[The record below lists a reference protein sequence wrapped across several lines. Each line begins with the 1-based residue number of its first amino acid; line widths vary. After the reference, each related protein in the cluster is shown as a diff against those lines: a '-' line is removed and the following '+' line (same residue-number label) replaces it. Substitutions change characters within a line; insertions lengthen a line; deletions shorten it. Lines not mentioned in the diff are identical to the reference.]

1 MHAAVCSKKRKKK
14 FKSTCARRRYGVASL
29 NGGQPVTNALPSE
42 FGVREGAHIFF
53 LKCREIKKGEESEVQ
68 RESEHDIHA
77 I

>member
-1 MHAAVCSKKRKKK
+1 MVDNQSQMPCLQ
-14 FKSTCARRRYGVASL
+14 SL
-29 NGGQPVTNALPSE
+29 ESVK
-42 FGVREGAHIFF
+42 VRTFFF